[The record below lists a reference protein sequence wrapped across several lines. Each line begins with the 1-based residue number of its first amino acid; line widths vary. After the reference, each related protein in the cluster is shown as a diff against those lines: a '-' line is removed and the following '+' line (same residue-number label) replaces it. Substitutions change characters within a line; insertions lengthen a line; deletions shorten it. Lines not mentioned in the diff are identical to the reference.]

1 MYDVMPKVDKSV
13 FTAKLQKPNGL
24 SDDWLELNQRDYTL
38 EEHNVWDRLYKRQL
52 DILPGLACDQF
63 FKGLKLLDF
72 DKGGIPNFEE
82 TNKTLKSL
90 TGWTVV
96 PVPMLIP
103 DHVFFYHLANKRFP
117 AGNFI
122 RTNDQFD
129 YIEEPDV
136 FHDAFG
142 HVPLLTDPEFAK
154 YMQAYGKAGWKAL
167 QHNHIKSLSALY
179 WYTVEFGLM
188 HTDQGM
194 RIYGAG
200 ILSSPEES
208 PFSINAKSPN
218 RLHLNV
224 DRVMRT
230 DYKIDDLQ
238 TSYFVINNFD
248 ELFKLTEARPFDD
261 IYQNIGP
268 SFQYAAS
275 ALLETDHVYQRGTQE
290 YYLRGGR
297 ASDATPV

>member
-1 MYDVMPKVDKSV
+1 MMYDVMPKVDKSV

-154 YMQAYGKAGWKAL
+154 Y
-167 QHNHIKSLSALY
+167 
-179 WYTVEFGLM
+179 
-188 HTDQGM
+188 
-194 RIYGAG
+194 
-200 ILSSPEES
+200 
-208 PFSINAKSPN
+208 
-218 RLHLNV
+218 
-224 DRVMRT
+224 
-230 DYKIDDLQ
+230 
-238 TSYFVINNFD
+238 
-248 ELFKLTEARPFDD
+248 
-261 IYQNIGP
+261 
-268 SFQYAAS
+268 
-275 ALLETDHVYQRGTQE
+275 
-290 YYLRGGR
+290 
-297 ASDATPV
+297 